1 VTETTDVAAG
11 DPLVEEPVDEA
22 RPSLAARGALG
33 AIHLYQVARAGRPS
47 PCRYLPTCS
56 SYAAEA
62 ISTHGSV
69 RGSWLAV
76 RRLCRCHPFGG
87 SGFDPVPPPRKAL

>member
-1 VTETTDVAAG
+1 MSDAGELDLQHDHDHDHAAR
-11 DPLVEEPVDEA
+11 
-22 RPSLAARGALG
+22 RPSLAGRGLLG

-47 PCRYLPTCS
+47 PCRYIPSCS

-62 ISTHGSV
+62 VRTHGSV

-76 RRLCRCHPFGG
+76 RRLCRCHPFGS